1 MASFKGKKE
10 PLSQKAYRTIKNMI
24 LNHEL
29 SQGEFISE
37 ADLQEKLCI
46 GRTPV
51 REAVLQLS
59 QDQLIRI
66 HPRKGI
72 EIARISP
79 KTIRDIFEI
88 RSILEPVALRK
99 GIDKLDKTWLRDIRD
114 QFVRYN
120 GDDIESISKEDAIHL
135 ADLDNQFHIGLIRV
149 MGNRY
154 ADNLMQGFV
163 DFLVLIR
170 STVTTS
176 DIPRFQDSNKE
187 HIEIIDFILAGDV
200 EQACQKLSEHI
211 RISYNEAIRTILD
224 IL

>member
-1 MASFKGKKE
+1 M
-10 PLSQKAYRTIKNMI
+10 
-24 LNHEL
+24 
-29 SQGEFISE
+29 
-37 ADLQEKLCI
+37 
-46 GRTPV
+46 

-72 EIARISP
+72 EVARISP

-99 GIDKLDKTWLRDIRD
+99 RIDKLDKDWLRDIRD

-149 MGNRY
+149 
-154 ADNLMQGFV
+154 D
-163 DFLVLIR
+163 DR
-170 STVTTS
+170 SEERRVGEECRS
-176 DIPRFQDSNKE
+176 RWSPY
-187 HIEIIDFILAGDV
+187 H
-200 EQACQKLSEHI
+200 
-211 RISYNEAIRTILD
+211 
-224 IL
+224 